1 MKHLIIYII
10 CIGLL
15 LTGCTIETSE
25 NDDLDGFWHL
35 EQIDTLAS
43 QNTVDYGGQRV
54 FWSIQAG
61 LLQLSN
67 QINNTIIY
75 RLVYDNQQ
83 LTLADPCMFDR
94 TDGDTLVTDVD
105 VLQPYGVNSLNEVF
119 LVISL
124 SGRSMVLESPI
135 LRLHF
140 RRY

>member
-54 FWSIQAG
+54 F
-61 LLQLSN
+61 
-67 QINNTIIY
+67 
-75 RLVYDNQQ
+75 
-83 LTLADPCMFDR
+83 
-94 TDGDTLVTDVD
+94 
-105 VLQPYGVNSLNEVF
+105 GVFRQDYCSC
-119 LVISL
+119 
-124 SGRSMVLESPI
+124 PI
-135 LRLHF
+135 R
-140 RRY
+140 